1 MISQDIHQRIIELE
15 IEHRDL
21 DSVIDILTR
30 DPVHEDLHLRRLK
43 KRRLLLKDQITQLKM
58 RLVPDIP
65 A

>member
-1 MISQDIHQRIIELE
+1 M
-15 IEHRDL
+15 